1 MPLEEGTD
9 APTVSARNQD
19 GETVTLEFEEPTVL
33 YFYPRDDTPGCTI
46 EANQFQRERET
57 YRDAGVEIYGVS
69 TDDVDSHQDFCEQE
83 GLEFDLLAD
92 PDEEISDAFDVPRRE
107 GRGGLPAAE
116 RTTFVLD
123 EGKVKAVSKN
133 VDPDGH
139 ARDVL
144 LETVDE
150 GIVSLPE

>member
-1 MPLEEGTD
+1 MTLEEGAN
-9 APTVSARNQD
+9 APTVTARNQD
-19 GETVTLEFEEPTVL
+19 GETITLEFEEPTVL

-57 YRDAGVEIYGVS
+57 YRDAGVAIYGVS

-92 PDEEISDAFDVPRRE
+92 PDEEIADAFDVEKRE
-107 GRGGLPAAE
+107 TDAGPAPTE
-116 RTTFVLD
+116 RTTFFLADGEV
-123 EGKVKAVSKN
+123 EAVYED

-144 LETVDE
+144 LEAMDE
-150 GIVSLPE
+150 GIVTLPE